1 MPRQRIKPESHRKEI
16 TLTLPPMLISEAKAI
31 AELSGMSVS
40 AMVEMALQDALKR
53 LRKHY
58 LPNA

>member
-1 MPRQRIKPESHRKEI
+1 
-16 TLTLPPMLISEAKAI
+16 MLISEAKAI

-40 AMVEMALQDALKR
+40 AMVEMALQDAFKR

-58 LPNA
+58 LPNDESIRAETKL